1 VLDLL
6 ITGIAGNAKRI
17 GQKNRLRT
25 LKDLDK
31 SALALA
37 GVCALIL
44 NEETLDGQL
53 REVIFTRIT
62 KARLAESIAVV
73 HELARP
79 YDDKFHDELL
89 EQYGRVRRFLPRLL
103 NDIAFKAAPAEEMT
117 LAAFN
122 YLAALGPSRKQTLDN
137 PPLDI
142 ITLFLETIDL

>member
-1 VLDLL
+1 
-6 ITGIAGNAKRI
+6 
-17 GQKNRLRT
+17 
-25 LKDLDK
+25 
-31 SALALA
+31 
-37 GVCALIL
+37 L

-62 KARLAESIAVV
+62 KAQLAESIASV
-73 HELARP
+73 HNLARP

-103 NDIAFKAAPAEEMT
+103 NDIAFKAAPAGEMT

-142 ITLFLETIDL
+142 ITPPWKRLIFDKGVF